1 MELIQKISPRLFS
14 LGIVAI
20 SASAL
25 AAVFISQYGFG
36 LHPCHLCIYQRWP
49 FAVLI
54 ALGLFGYFTPK
65 FTKPVIG
72 LSALTFLTNAGI
84 ALYHSGVERKWWAG
98 LEGCSTPDMSGSIE
112 DLMRRIEQ
120 TAVTR
125 CDEIAWQMFGL
136 SMANYNTMLC
146 AAGAVTCAAYLFLK
160 GRYSSSQP

>member
-1 MELIQKISPRLFS
+1 MTLQQKITPPLFC
-14 LGIVAI
+14 LGIAAVAV
-20 SASAL
+20 SAL
-25 AAVFISQYGFG
+25 AFVLIGEYGFG

-54 ALGLFGYFTPK
+54 VLGLLGYFNRY
-65 FTKPVIG
+65 FTIPVIA
-72 LSALTFLTNAGI
+72 LSGLTFLTNAGI

-112 DLMRRIEQ
+112 ELMKRIQE

-136 SMANYNTMLC
+136 SMANYNVILC
-146 AAGAVTCAAYLFLK
+146 LGGAIVCATYLIK
-160 GRYSSSQP
+160 RRPSIRPR

>member
-1 MELIQKISPRLFS
+1 MMTLNKITPSLFC
-14 LGIVAI
+14 LGIALVAMG
-20 SASAL
+20 AL
-25 AAVFISQYGFG
+25 ASVFIGQYGFG
-36 LHPCHLCIYQRWP
+36 LHPCHLCVYQRWP

-54 ALGLFGYFTPK
+54 VLGLLGYFNK
-65 FTKPVIG
+65 YFQIPVIV

-112 DLMRRIEQ
+112 DLMKRIQE

-136 SMANYNTMLC
+136 SLANYNVILC
-146 AAGAVTCAAYLFLK
+146 AGGAIACAAYLIK
-160 GRYSSSQP
+160 RCPSSQP